1 MKILMVCLGNIC
13 RSPMAEGILKSK
25 LEKQKIQAIIDS
37 AGFEASQIGDSPDD
51 RAIFTMKKHGLDIS
65 KHKMRLFTKEDFDNF
80 DKIYVMDRNNYR
92 DVLALARN
100 KQDIS
105 KVDYILNT
113 IEPGKNEELPDPW
126 YGGINGFEYVFQK
139 LDLASDKIVEKLVS
153 KIKNC

>member
-1 MKILMVCLGNIC
+1 
-13 RSPMAEGILKSK
+13 
-25 LEKQKIQAIIDS
+25 
-37 AGFEASQIGDSPDD
+37 
-51 RAIFTMKKHGLDIS
+51 
-65 KHKMRLFTKEDFDNF
+65 MRLFTKEDFDNF

-153 KIKNC
+153 KAPNC

>member
-25 LEKQKIQAIIDS
+25 LEKYRIQAIIDS
-37 AGFEASQIGDSPDD
+37 AGFESSQIGDSPDD
-51 RAIFTMKKHGLDIS
+51 RAILTMKKHGLDIS

-92 DVLALARN
+92 DVLSLARN

-139 LDLASDKIVEKLVS
+139 LDLASDKIAEKLVS
-153 KIKNC
+153 KAPNC

>member
-1 MKILMVCLGNIC
+1 
-13 RSPMAEGILKSK
+13 MAEGILKSK
-25 LEKQKIQAIIDS
+25 LEKYRIQAIIDS
-37 AGFEASQIGDSPDD
+37 AGFESSQIGDSPDD
-51 RAIFTMKKHGLDIS
+51 RAILTMKKHGLDIS

-92 DVLALARN
+92 DVLSLARN
-100 KQDIS
+100 KQDVS

-153 KIKNC
+153 KIQNC